1 MLRLLFNLLLS
12 TLMISTAV
20 TSQATA
26 EEITVSGSTS
36 VARIMDVLAEDYNA
50 THPNSYI
57 AVQGVGSTAGITLI
71 KKGVADVAMSSRY
84 MTEIELDSKL
94 EVQLLAYDGLAIVV
108 NLANPIKNLTREQ
121 IYKIY
126 KGQISNWKAVGG
138 NDQKIA
144 VVTREASSG
153 SRFSFESLLGL
164 TRVVN
169 NRLVS
174 DISPNNLVVNSNSMV
189 KSLVTHNAQAIG
201 FISTGSV
208 DRSVKALT
216 FEGIKATPENI
227 SNGKY
232 QLSRPFL
239 ILHYPEKVSKETN
252 QFTKY
257 LKSDHVRD
265 LVLEYGYIPSIKEM

>member
-1 MLRLLFNLLLS
+1 MLRSLLTLLLS
-12 TLMISTAV
+12 TLIISSAV
-20 TSQATA
+20 TSQVTA
-26 EEITVSGSTS
+26 KEITVSGSTS

-50 THPNSYI
+50 THPNTYI
-57 AVQGVGSTAGITLI
+57 AVQGVGSTAGITQL
-71 KKGVADVAMSSRY
+71 KKGIADVAMSSRY
-84 MTEIELDSKL
+84 MTEMELGNQL
-94 EVQLLAYDGLAIVV
+94 EVQLLAYDGLAVVV
-108 NLANPIKNLTREQ
+108 NLANPVKNLTREQ

-126 KGQISNWKAVGG
+126 KGNISNWKEVGG

-144 VVTREASSG
+144 VVTREAASG

-208 DRSVKALT
+208 DHSVKAVT

-239 ILHYPEKVSKETN
+239 ILHYPDKASKAAN
-252 QFTKY
+252 QFTEY

-265 LVLEYGYIPSIKEM
+265 LVLKYGYIPSIKKM